1 MEAGVVLDR
10 FSELGVWERAGVR
23 APYKPLL
30 LLHALARYQAGGER
44 LISFS
49 DLDERMQ
56 GIFRAFGPPRR
67 RYGTNHPFWY
77 LQTDGVWEVESADE
91 LRMRKGK
98 SREPTRTALREAH
111 ARGGLAPELYAA
123 LRNDPAL
130 LQRVASHLL
139 TAPFPETLHEE
150 ILSAVGLQFAVT
162 RAVRNALFREHVLM
176 AYEYRC
182 AVCGFDAR
190 LVDSLIAIEAAH
202 IMWHQG
208 RNLATADSARTR
220 RGRPP
225 PRPGSPAIRR
235 RPVGSARGD
244 GRPQPIREAPEAAES
259 PPLTPPWASTSS
271 ARPRR
276 APPRRLDLIATER
289 ASSSPASLAIRAGWG
304 SVVTLLIRSQLQLEA
319 LSATWDEMTPLIRR
333 PSRAH

>member
-30 LLHALARYQAGGER
+30 LLHALARYQSGGDR

-49 DLDERMQ
+49 ELDERLQ

-67 RYGTNHPFWY
+67 RYGTNYPFWY

-91 LRMRKGK
+91 LRASKGK
-98 SREPTRTALREAH
+98 SREPTRTTLLEAH

-123 LRNDPAL
+123 LQGNPTL
-130 LQRVASHLL
+130 LRRVASHLL
-139 TAPFPETLHEE
+139 TAHFPDTLHEE
-150 ILSAVGLQFAVT
+150 ILSAVGLQLAVT

-190 LVDSLIAIEAAH
+190 LVDSLIGIEAAH
-202 IMWHQG
+202 IMWHQAG
-208 RNLATADSARTR
+208 GPGIPENGIAMCSLHHKLFDRGAFTVTPDHRVEVSQQAHGGPATHTYLIGFHAEPLRRPADPAVRPAANYVQWHR
-220 RGRPP
+220 RQVFRRPGRPLD
-225 PRPGSPAIRR
+225 PA
-235 RPVGSARGD
+235 A
-244 GRPQPIREAPEAAES
+244 
-259 PPLTPPWASTSS
+259 
-271 ARPRR
+271 
-276 APPRRLDLIATER
+276 
-289 ASSSPASLAIRAGWG
+289 
-304 SVVTLLIRSQLQLEA
+304 
-319 LSATWDEMTPLIRR
+319 
-333 PSRAH
+333 

>member
-30 LLHALARYQAGGER
+30 LLHALARYQSGGDR

-49 DLDERMQ
+49 ELDERMQ

-67 RYGTNHPFWY
+67 RYGTNYPFWY

-91 LRMRKGK
+91 LRASKGK
-98 SREPTRTALREAH
+98 SREPTRTTLLEAH

-123 LRNDPAL
+123 LQGNPTL
-130 LQRVASHLL
+130 LRRVASHLL
-139 TAPFPETLHEE
+139 TAHFPDTLHEE
-150 ILSAVGLQFAVT
+150 ILSAVGLQLAVT

-190 LVDSLIAIEAAH
+190 LVDSLIGIEAAH
-202 IMWHQG
+202 IMWHQAG
-208 RNLATADSARTR
+208 GPGIPENGIAMCSLHHKLFDRGAFTVTPDHRVEVSQQATGGPATHTYLIGFHAEPLWRPADPAVRPAADYVQWHRRQVFRTP
-220 RGRPP
+220 GRPLEPGVLAFHGP
-225 PRPGSPAIRR
+225 PRWITPY
-235 RPVGSARGD
+235 RG
-244 GRPQPIREAPEAAES
+244 GTR
-259 PPLTPPWASTSS
+259 
-271 ARPRR
+271 
-276 APPRRLDLIATER
+276 
-289 ASSSPASLAIRAGWG
+289 
-304 SVVTLLIRSQLQLEA
+304 
-319 LSATWDEMTPLIRR
+319 
-333 PSRAH
+333 